1 VARTSADG
9 RFVAFQTDASNV
21 VAGDTNGAL
30 DVFVRDRKR
39 GRTVRVS
46 VDSAGAEANGPSIMG
61 AISPDGRF
69 VAFTSGATNLVPSDT
84 NGEFDTFVHDLVTG
98 TTERVSVDSA
108 EQQQNGAS
116 GGVDISARGRY
127 VAFVSA
133 APNLV
138 AGDTNDQTDV
148 FVRDRRAGV
157 TERIGNVQGNGP
169 AGPGVGSVGISDD
182 GRVLAFESYATN
194 LVPGDT
200 NDTVDVFVHDRVP
213 GSTQRVEN
221 GGAVLRGFSGD
232 GQHVLFDSL
241 APVGVFVYDR
251 PTGRTER
258 VDVSPAGQPANSYA
272 FGAAISTDGRQVAF
286 SSEASNLVPGDGN
299 GFLDAFVRDRCT
311 STTQRVSVSDSGAEG
326 NFISSATALDGGGRL
341 AVFESAATNLVAGDT
356 NEAFDVFA
364 RRVVPRPKHHCK
376 PRS

>member
-9 RFVAFQTDASNV
+9 RFVAFQSDASNL

-39 GRTVRVS
+39 GKTVRVS
-46 VDSAGAEANGPSIMG
+46 VDSAGGEANGPSTMG

-69 VAFTSGATNLVPSDT
+69 VAFGSHASNLVPSDT
-84 NGEFDTFVHDLVTG
+84 NFEYDIFVHDLVTG
-98 TTERVSVDSA
+98 STERVSVDSA

-116 GGVDISARGRY
+116 AGVDISARGRY

-138 AGDTNDQTDV
+138 AGDTNDQPDV

-169 AGPGVGSVGISDD
+169 AGSGVGSVEISDD
-182 GRVLAFESYATN
+182 GRVLAFDSYASN

-213 GSTQRVEN
+213 GTTQRVED
-221 GGAVLRGFSGD
+221 GGAFLRGISGD
-232 GQHVLFDSL
+232 GQHVLFDSF

-258 VDVSPAGQPANSYA
+258 VDVSPSGQPADSYA
-272 FGAAISTDGRQVAF
+272 FGAAISSDGRMVAF

-311 STTQRVSVSDSGAEG
+311 AATQRVSVSDSGAEG
-326 NFISSATALDGGGRL
+326 NFISAASSLDADGRL

-356 NEAFDVFA
+356 NDAFDVFA

-376 PRS
+376 P